1 MLCARTVPASRP
13 AGPLSPESP
22 PPASASP
29 PHPGAASSAVQ
40 ALPSKTCLFPQTSEM
55 LIFSTVTAKR
65 HRNSEIRKKLN
76 TGISSFTSE
85 ATGLL
90 SGAKGFLANDPMFS
104 MLLFIISLAK
114 GRGFR
119 KGGVGGAGG
128 TAGQAKA
135 LIVVIILVLIIPFI
149 ALLFSG
155 ATTGST
161 GLYGH
166 ATISYAGR

>member
-1 MLCARTVPASRP
+1 MRDR
-13 AGPLSPESP
+13 
-22 PPASASP
+22 
-29 PHPGAASSAVQ
+29 
-40 ALPSKTCLFPQTSEM
+40 
-55 LIFSTVTAKR
+55 
-65 HRNSEIRKKLN
+65 KLN

-104 MLLFIISLAK
+104 MLLFIVTMIRNTISNA
-114 GRGFR
+114 RGF
-119 KGGVGGAGG
+119 KGGVGKAGG

-161 GLYGH
+161 GLYGN
-166 ATISYAGR
+166 ATISYAVRQSTYNFSQFLVLILVLGALGIVLALL